1 MPRQT
6 LKECKR
12 RTRNKKNSN
21 LQWFFFLDED
31 QWAKDLL
38 LEVRIC
44 FRKVRILKGGNIL
57 VCLWRLQGREIGFF
71 PKNWKRSVSWLYWLW
86 LVSLWIIQDQT
97 CRKRSS
103 ASADKN
109 LFNKLKKFFTGNSLF
124 CKREN
129 RSSKLWIKNVFI
141 YTKISMYYIKRS

>member
-6 LKECKR
+6 LKKCKR
-12 RTRNKKNSN
+12 RTRNKKKSN
-21 LQWFFFLDED
+21 MLWFFFLDED

-38 LEVRIC
+38 LEVRIF

-71 PKNWKRSVSWLYWLW
+71 PQELKKVRPLTIL
-86 LVSLWIIQDQT
+86 SLWIIQDQT

-124 CKREN
+124 CKGEN